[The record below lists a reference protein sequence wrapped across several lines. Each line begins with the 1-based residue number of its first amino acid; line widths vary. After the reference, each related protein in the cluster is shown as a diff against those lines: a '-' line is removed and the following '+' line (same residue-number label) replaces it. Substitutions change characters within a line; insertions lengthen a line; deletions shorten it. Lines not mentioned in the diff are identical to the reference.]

1 MFLRNVQMW
10 LGKNPLNTPFSA
22 HSPGKFSH
30 AAQVIK
36 DVDYETK
43 ARGAIVAHQSN
54 LGNVM

>member
-1 MFLRNVQMW
+1 MW